1 MSKRYAKDAFT
12 GCRVEYIGKK
22 RRNDCIKT
30 IQVEGFRRRLFF
42 PINFLLFSPDGT
54 RILSNSERGACIWDV
69 TSGKLIAGPLA
80 GDDKKIAL
88 FATYLPDGRYIIVAG
103 RGGAIR
109 KWDVLTSRL
118 VWERKI
124 YSTHEPISMAFS
136 PNRKLIVFGDCQG
149 TIRVW
154 NVDTWKRD
162 GEALKGHTGYI
173 NCLSF
178 SPNGKYLASGSDDT
192 TVTIWD
198 MGERRTKTYL
208 FRKHTEGIDVIKFSP
223 NGNNVVSGSVD
234 KNIYVWDVT
243 SGEVLREIECMRG
256 ISSIAYSPD
265 GIFILATGMGWM
277 SMWDVTHDTTAPKT
291 LQVDRHILQA
301 SFSPNGSRFAL
312 MNGRNEIQIWDASW
326 SMEET
331 KSTFEEQGQIE
342 NISLSFGGN
351 FIASGSVG
359 GSIYLWNALTGELVK
374 KIELG
379 SRIKSASFSPFNEQL
394 IAFGSSDGAV
404 KLWDVTNDVIVTIG
418 SHERSVTSIVF
429 SPSNEKHA
437 ASGSDDTTIR
447 IWNIERRELA
457 VRPLRGHRDTV
468 SAIAYSP
475 DGTRLVS
482 GSSDKTVRIW
492 NSETG
497 HLLSILHRHYDS
509 VKSIGYSPNGPRI
522 LSASLDN
529 TIRVLDAQSGQII
542 CGPINGHNKLVDSMC
557 FSPDGTQILSGSD
570 DKTARVWDA
579 ITGLLLFPPFSGHT
593 HRVSSICFSP
603 DGRHF
608 ATGSDDRTIRIW
620 TLDTIPNDTT
630 WELRDDNWVVSESGK
645 LLMWIPNDLHKY
657 LCRHRN
663 ISILNRP
670 FYLKLHF
677 GTENNIGHRI

>member
-1 MSKRYAKDAFT
+1 M
-12 GCRVEYIGKK
+12 
-22 RRNDCIKT
+22 
-30 IQVEGFRRRLFF
+30 
-42 PINFLLFSPDGT
+42 LL
-54 RILSNSERGACIWDV
+54 
-69 TSGKLIAGPLA
+69 
-80 GDDKKIAL
+80 
-88 FATYLPDGRYIIVAG
+88 
-103 RGGAIR
+103 
-109 KWDVLTSRL
+109 
-118 VWERKI
+118 
-124 YSTHEPISMAFS
+124 
-136 PNRKLIVFGDCQG
+136 
-149 TIRVW
+149 
-154 NVDTWKRD
+154 
-162 GEALKGHTGYI
+162 
-173 NCLSF
+173 
-178 SPNGKYLASGSDDT
+178 
-192 TVTIWD
+192 
-198 MGERRTKTYL
+198 
-208 FRKHTEGIDVIKFSP
+208 
-223 NGNNVVSGSVD
+223 
-234 KNIYVWDVT
+234 
-243 SGEVLREIECMRG
+243 
-256 ISSIAYSPD
+256 
-265 GIFILATGMGWM
+265 
-277 SMWDVTHDTTAPKT
+277 AP
-291 LQVDRHILQA
+291 
-301 SFSPNGSRFAL
+301 
-312 MNGRNEIQIWDASW
+312 
-326 SMEET
+326 
-331 KSTFEEQGQIE
+331 
-342 NISLSFGGN
+342 
-351 FIASGSVG
+351 
-359 GSIYLWNALTGELVK
+359 
-374 KIELG
+374 
-379 SRIKSASFSPFNEQL
+379 
-394 IAFGSSDGAV
+394 V

-608 ATGSDDRTIRIW
+608 ATGSDDCTIRIW
-620 TLDTIPNDTT
+620 TLDTILNDTT

-677 GTENNIGHRI
+677 GPE